1 MTHESCPSIYR
12 GQTGSHVYSLWSLP
26 IPFSPGL
33 TRTGCRPDQEKPVNF
48 YVWPEVGGGS
58 MKNEHWLGMERWKSW
73 EGVVDCELRNRES
86 RSWRIRTE
94 WVRREERSRDEKQK
108 RCIFWIPKVLP
119 ASGSISVRRPDHF
132 PDKLTGV
139 RFGYPKVS
147 WVRFPLLTGVG
158 GLKSGKKDLCRGCY
172 RPRKDVQ
179 RPQQKSLPWSDGHWI
194 CCMRQWPGT
203 TRDIKTW

>member
-1 MTHESCPSIYR
+1 MRAAHPSTGASLAPMFTACEVCLSPSHQGWREQGADPTRRSWLISTC
-12 GQTGSHVYSLWSLP
+12 GQNW
-26 IPFSPGL
+26 
-33 TRTGCRPDQEKPVNF
+33 
-48 YVWPEVGGGS
+48 GGGS
-58 MKNEHWLGMERWKSW
+58 MKSEHWLGMERWKRW
-73 EGVVDCELRNRES
+73 EGVADCELKNRDS

-108 RCIFWIPKVLP
+108 RCFFWIPKVLP
-119 ASGSISVRRPDHF
+119 ASGSISMRRPDHF

-158 GLKSGKKDLCRGCY
+158 GLKSGKKDLCWGCY
-172 RPRKDVQ
+172 RPRKHVQ

-194 CCMRQWPGT
+194 CRMKQWLGT